1 MVRFK
6 HRYLLVHL
14 VFPDQLQLPSS
25 SSAGP
30 SAPSTPT
37 TTPTPQSTLTESS
50 LIGLLRDS
58 LSVNFGDVGAGE
70 VGGTFSIKYLSPTTS
85 TVIIR
90 VSREHYRTL
99 WAALTLL
106 RKVGGH
112 ECVARVIHVSGT
124 IRKTQHCAIA
134 HDRTQILLAFAGA
147 RQQRQRPRRGAQRG
161 TDSDPDGS
169 IPSGSSKSRTTVG
182 QGERPDAAREQDGE
196 EGEVQRLLRESEDR
210 IGAIEA

>member
-14 VFPDQLQLPSS
+14 VFPDQLDLPSS
-25 SSAGP
+25 SCSF
-30 SAPSTPT
+30 SSTSQPALADSDT
-37 TTPTPQSTLTESS
+37 KSPPPPPPPQASLTESG

-58 LSVNFGDVGAGE
+58 LSVNFGDIGAGE

-90 VSREHYRTL
+90 VAREHYRTL

-112 ECVARVIHVSGT
+112 ECIARVIHVSGT
-124 IRKTQHCAIA
+124 IRKTQHSAIA
-134 HDRTQILLAFAGA
+134 HDRTQILLLSAATS
-147 RQQRQRPRRGAQRG
+147 RQRQRRKRQLQQTASSSSFPSQLNATTAAEDTKSEEEEEEVRRLFG
-161 TDSDPDGS
+161 
-169 IPSGSSKSRTTVG
+169 
-182 QGERPDAAREQDGE
+182 
-196 EGEVQRLLRESEDR
+196 ESEAR
-210 IGAIEA
+210 IQAMEA

>member
-14 VFPDQLQLPSS
+14 VFPDQLELPSS
-25 SSAGP
+25 STSSSAAAQP
-30 SAPSTPT
+30 ATPASTL
-37 TTPTPQSTLTESS
+37 PQATLTESG
-50 LIGLLRDS
+50 LINLLRDS

-70 VGGTFSIKYLSPTTS
+70 VGGTFSIKYFSSATS

-112 ECVARVIHVSGT
+112 ECIARVVHVSGE
-124 IRKTQHCAIA
+124 KAVPFKEIA
-134 HDRTQILLAFAGA
+134 AMSLA
-147 RQQRQRPRRGAQRG
+147 
-161 TDSDPDGS
+161 
-169 IPSGSSKSRTTVG
+169 
-182 QGERPDAAREQDGE
+182 
-196 EGEVQRLLRESEDR
+196 LREAD
-210 IGAIEA
+210 GAPLSCFHP